1 MKTEIVLI
9 GILAFIGPAL
19 ISGFIENKEDII
31 EIENSGWHGNRSP
44 ENFEP
49 QHVPEE
55 FEPPL
60 PPENFEPQHVPENFE
75 PPPMP
80 KEFKPK
86 SVPEELFEPPPMP
99 KEFKPKSVPEEL
111 FEPPPMPEEFE
122 PPLPPPLYESFFEKA
137 KEDSRVQE
145 IIDGRGYKVM
155 GMQHV
160 DGIDNVILMVEI
172 EGKNYEVVFNLQTE
186 TVESVSWV

>member
-60 PPENFEPQHVPENFE
+60 PPENFEPQHVPEN
-75 PPPMP
+75 
-80 KEFKPK
+80 
-86 SVPEELFEPPPMP
+86 FEPPPMP